1 MKRTSIFLLFGC
13 LIFSP
18 WIAAGQQWT
27 LAKCIDYAQQNNLPI
42 QSRQKLS
49 LAADWERKSVT
60 GRLAPKI
67 ELKAGIDHY
76 WEIPVQVFPGE
87 LVGQPSGTY
96 VPIKLGTPWMGN
108 IGLEANL
115 NLVDPQTWQAIR
127 LSALQQQA
135 KKQELLSFEKTL
147 SKNVRMSYY
156 QLQVLNK
163 SLSLAKDSYHNY
175 QQIHQLITRQYDKG
189 FTDKIVLNQSASTMK
204 DLQNQLQKKKTEVHN
219 ALLDLKF
226 WMGFPLGDS
235 LLVNNS
241 YDLEI
246 LPASGF
252 IPEELPDYE
261 SQKLKVSIAV
271 QELKSAKAAWY
282 PSLSLR
288 SYYSKMGF
296 GQSLDFIGESR
307 WIGSGFIGLQLNVPL
322 FSLSKHFY
330 EPRKQKA
337 RLESAELEFKDYQNT
352 QQQHYLKEKQL
363 QEEAI
368 QDLKIQEAQLNLA
381 RENVA
386 LSYQKLEK
394 GIINM
399 IELRQ
404 VQQDLNEAT
413 EKLNQSNQNLL
424 QHAVELYYLT
434 DQKL

>member
-1 MKRTSIFLLFGC
+1 MKRTSFFMALAC
-13 LIFSP
+13 LIFLP
-18 WIAAGQQWT
+18 WLASGQHWT
-27 LAKCIDYAQQNNLPI
+27 VAKCLEYAHKNNQSR
-42 QSRQKLS
+42 QSRQKLI
-49 LAADWERKSVT
+49 LAADWERKSVI

-67 ELKAGIDHY
+67 DVKAGIDHY

-87 LVGQPSGTY
+87 LVGQPAGTY

-108 IGLEANL
+108 IGIEANL

-135 KKQELLSFEKTL
+135 KKNELLSFEKTL

-156 QLQVLNK
+156 QLQALNK
-163 SLSLAKDSYHNY
+163 GLSLAKDSYHNY
-175 QQIHQLITRQYDKG
+175 QEIHQLITRQYDKG
-189 FTDKIVLNQSASTMK
+189 FTDKIALNQSTSMMK
-204 DLQNQLQKKKTEVHN
+204 ELQNQLSRKNTEVHN

-226 WMGFPLGDS
+226 WMGFPLADS

-241 YDLEI
+241 EDMEI
-246 LPASGF
+246 LPTSGF
-252 IPEELPDYE
+252 ITEELPDYE
-261 SQKLKVSIAV
+261 SQKVKLSIAA

-296 GQSLDFIGESR
+296 GQSLDFIGQSR
-307 WIGSGFIGLQLNVPL
+307 WIGSGFIGLQLTVPL
-322 FSLSKHFY
+322 FSLSKQFY
-330 EPRKQKA
+330 DPGKQKA
-337 RLESAELEFKDYQNT
+337 RLESAELEFLDYLNS
-352 QQQHYLKEKQL
+352 QQKHYLEEQQL
-363 QEEAI
+363 HLEAV
-368 QDLKIQEAQLNLA
+368 QDLKTQEAQLKLA

-404 VQQDLNEAT
+404 AQQDLNEAT
-413 EKLNQSNQNLL
+413 EKLNKSNQNLL

-434 DQKL
+434 SQKL